1 VRIPNVPLSHPL
13 LPLSVS
19 LHIGHTITLEVQVIV
34 SSDATV
40 NGMLLEDRRAV
51 FNNNNTEDNTDSIS
65 KSSSSEDAE
74 STVQGPKSTGIVDVV
89 LGIDQDGFTKLF
101 IDLLSSLP

>member
-1 VRIPNVPLSHPL
+1 M
-13 LPLSVS
+13 
-19 LHIGHTITLEVQVIV
+19 QVIV

-51 FNNNNTEDNTDSIS
+51 YNKDNNTQDNTDPLS
-65 KSSSSEDAE
+65 KSSSSGDAE

-89 LGIDQDGFTKLF
+89 LGIDQDGFKKLF
-101 IDLLSSLP
+101 INLLSSLP

>member
-1 VRIPNVPLSHPL
+1 M
-13 LPLSVS
+13 
-19 LHIGHTITLEVQVIV
+19 QVIV

-51 FNNNNTEDNTDSIS
+51 FNKNKNTEDNLDT
-65 KSSSSEDAE
+65 E
-74 STVQGPKSTGIVDVV
+74 STMQGPKSTGIVDVV
-89 LGIDQDGFTKLF
+89 LGIDQDGFKQLF